1 MLRDAMPAAE
11 HHAEFIV
18 APTHPVLPGHFPGS
32 PVVPGVV
39 VLDEVRA
46 IAARW
51 LGEPLVLAGLPQVK
65 FSAPLLPGR
74 TAQVRLQ
81 REGARLRFAVSDTA
95 GMPLASGVLALAE
108 PSP

>member
-1 MLRDAMPAAE
+1 MLRIAMAAPE
-11 HHAEFIV
+11 HHAQFLV
-18 APTHPVLPGHFPGS
+18 APTHPALPGHFPGA

-51 LGEPLVLAGLPQVK
+51 LGAPLVLAGLPQVK

-74 TAQVRLQ
+74 TAGVRLVHD
-81 REGARLRFAVSDTA
+81 GARLRFVVSDAA
-95 GMPLASGVLALAE
+95 GAPLASGVMEMAE
-108 PSP
+108 RSP

>member
-1 MLRDAMPAAE
+1 MVSPSKPSVLAGGPA
-11 HHAEFIV
+11 
-18 APTHPVLPGHFPGS
+18 G

-51 LGEPLVLAGLPQVK
+51 LGEPLALAGLPQVK

-74 TAQVRLQ
+74 TARVHLQ
-81 REGARLRFAVSDTA
+81 REGARLRFTVSDA
-95 GMPLASGVLALAE
+95 DGAPLASGVLALAE
-108 PSP
+108 SPP

>member
-1 MLRDAMPAAE
+1 MLHDAMPAPE
-11 HHAEFIV
+11 HHAQFLIE
-18 APTHPVLPGHFPGS
+18 PTHPALPGHFPGA

-51 LGEPLVLAGLPQVK
+51 LGEPLLLAGLPQVK

-74 TAQVRLQ
+74 VAQVRLQ
-81 REGARLRFAVSDTA
+81 RDGARLRFAVSDAA
-95 GMPLASGVLALAE
+95 GAPLASGMLALVEA
-108 PSP
+108 PP